1 MKCFQKKRLT
11 RLMIAVLSVAA
22 AAVFGCSGS
31 RQGDDHSGNKTSA
44 QDSVMHELG
53 WRIGMQAWSLRNLTF
68 FDMVDTIKS
77 MGLHYLEANTDQKI
91 GGGLD
96 GVISPDM
103 SDDLKQKVLDYLR
116 QQDVK
121 LVAIGVNVP
130 KSDEEW
136 RKFFAFAG
144 SMGIQ
149 TIVSD
154 PDPKFF
160 GLISELC
167 DQYGINVCIHNNPL
181 SGRRSRNP
189 DTVLSDILRVGNSR
203 FGACAD
209 IGNWVRA
216 GYDPVESL
224 KKLEGHVIGLHMK
237 DLLGTAVNAEDT
249 SWGKGNCNIGG
260 VLEEL
265 HRQHFKGLISVEDES
280 HPGDNIPEMRESL
293 EFFHATIRGFN
304 K

>member
-1 MKCFQKKRLT
+1 MRRLVTLIITALSITAISIFSCLGPREGTNDMKNKVSARDT
-11 RLMIAVLSVAA
+11 MI
-22 AAVFGCSGS
+22 
-31 RQGDDHSGNKTSA
+31 K
-44 QDSVMHELG
+44 ELG
-53 WRIGMQAWSLRNLTF
+53 WKIGMQAWSLRTLTF

-77 MGLHYLEANTDQKI
+77 MGLHYLEANTGQKI

-96 GVISPDM
+96 GIISPDM
-103 SDDLKQKVLDYLR
+103 SAELKQKVLDHLR
-116 QQDVK
+116 RQNVK
-121 LVAIGVNVP
+121 IVSIGVNVP
-130 KSDEEW
+130 QSSQEW
-136 RKFFAFAG
+136 EQFFAFAG

-154 PDPKFF
+154 PDPKFM
-160 GLISELC
+160 GLISKLC
-167 DQYGINVCIHNNPL
+167 DQYDMNVCMHNNPL
-181 SGRRSRNP
+181 PGRRSRNP
-189 DTVLSDILRVGNSR
+189 DTVLADILRVGNSR

-224 KKLEGHVIGLHMK
+224 KKLQGHVIEVHMK
-237 DLLGTAVNAEDT
+237 DLLSTAVNAEDT
-249 SWGKGNCNIGG
+249 VWGRGNCNIQG

-265 HRQHFKGLISVEDES
+265 HRQHFKGLISVEHES

-293 EFFHATIRGFN
+293 EFLYSTLSEFN

>member
-1 MKCFQKKRLT
+1 MKCFQKKQLT
-11 RLMIAVLSVAA
+11 NLIIAALSVTAI
-22 AAVFGCSGS
+22 AVFGCSGS
-31 RQGDDHSGNKTSA
+31 GQKNNNSGNKTSA
-44 QDSVMHELG
+44 RNSMTESG
-53 WRIGMQAWSLRNLTF
+53 WKVGMQAWSLRNLSF
-68 FDMVDTIKS
+68 FDMVDTIRS
-77 MGLHYLEANTDQKI
+77 MGLHYLEANTGQKI

-96 GVISPDM
+96 GSISPDM
-103 SDDLKQKVLDYLR
+103 SPQLKQKVLDYLQ

-121 LVAIGVNVP
+121 LVSIGVNVP
-130 KSDEEW
+130 KTTQEW
-136 RKFFAFAG
+136 EQFFAFAQ

-154 PDPKFF
+154 PDPKFLN
-160 GLISELC
+160 LISKLC
-167 DQYGINVCIHNNPL
+167 DQYEINVCIHNNPL
-181 SGRRSRNP
+181 PGRRSRNP
-189 DTVLSDILRVGNSR
+189 DTVLADILRVGNSR

-216 GYDPVESL
+216 GFDPVQSL
-224 KKLEGHVIGLHMK
+224 KKLQGHVIELHMK

-249 SWGKGNCNIGG
+249 VWGSGNCNIKG

-280 HPGDNIPEMRESL
+280 HPGDNIPEMRKSL
-293 EFFHATIRGFN
+293 EFLYTTISEFN